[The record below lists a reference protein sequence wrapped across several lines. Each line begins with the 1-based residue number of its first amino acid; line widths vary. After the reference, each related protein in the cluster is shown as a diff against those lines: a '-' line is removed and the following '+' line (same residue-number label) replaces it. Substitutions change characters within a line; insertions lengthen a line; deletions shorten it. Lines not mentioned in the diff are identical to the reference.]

1 MRGTGGEMY
10 NTLEGWDYGDDYTH
24 NSGDGGA
31 ISALQED
38 VESVLGIQA
47 VVKSMLDDVIGG
59 QHAKTEQL
67 SSILRSGVLTLNKS
81 MEPSL
86 TTLSTTTP
94 QRDSDMGTLEGL
106 VEELQRNSTHGTT
119 SPSSNNSLTLSPHRP
134 HSLIHLNTDRDLQ
147 TNFLAKRRGFG
158 LLAELRGVRME
169 RCQ

>member
-47 VVKSMLDDVIGG
+47 VVKSMLDDVIG
-59 QHAKTEQL
+59 KTDQL
-67 SSILRSGVLTLNKS
+67 SSILGSGVLTLNKS